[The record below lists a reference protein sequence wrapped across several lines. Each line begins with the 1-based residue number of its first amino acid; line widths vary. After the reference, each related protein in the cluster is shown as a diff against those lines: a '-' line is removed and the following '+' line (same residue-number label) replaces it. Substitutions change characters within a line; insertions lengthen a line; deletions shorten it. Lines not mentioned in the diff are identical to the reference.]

1 MENSIKVGY
10 DSRTNLYTFKTPG
23 SYSAT
28 NVCVNG
34 YPITDPLRGQKV
46 GELMTINE
54 RPFSI
59 TYETSE
65 RKLIGYDNT
74 EENTTISVKEYQET
88 VAKISETREYLG
100 HLHHPDEDE
109 EFVYRTL
116 EDEVFATRF
125 FRTHKAIYETVKT
138 VHHMDIEFIQYPVSE
153 YSNIVPLYSIDAKN
167 VFETKCKFTP
177 NNIQTFRDICR
188 ARGIDDSRIDIP
200 THSGL
205 RYVKID
211 TKYVGG
217 MEEFEKNS
225 NKEIIATYEECV
237 VKMNLI
243 KTNLTEL
250 INFHFAKQSQNVL
263 DKATVGHLL
272 TELKILQNS
281 VSGLDV
287 KQKEY
292 NSQRAVLNRIN
303 ELINV
308 YKELA

>member
-1 MENSIKVGY
+1 MENTIKVGY
-10 DSRTNLYTFKTPG
+10 DSKTNLYTFKTPG
-23 SYSAT
+23 SYSAK

-34 YPITDPLRGQKV
+34 QPITDPLRGQKV

-54 RPFSI
+54 KPETI
-59 TYETSE
+59 TYETTK

-74 EENTTISVKEYQET
+74 ETITTISVKEYQET
-88 VAKISETREYLG
+88 VAKISETREY
-100 HLHHPDEDE
+100 DDDSE
-109 EFVYRTL
+109 EFTYNTL

-125 FRTHKAIYETVKT
+125 FRTHKAIYETINT
-138 VHHMDIEFIQYPVSE
+138 VHSMDIEFISYPVSE

-177 NNIQTFRDICR
+177 NNIQTFKDICR

-211 TKYVGG
+211 TKYVSG
-217 MEEFEKNS
+217 MEEFEKTS
-225 NKEIIATYEECV
+225 NREIIATYDECV
-237 VKMNLI
+237 VKMNSI
-243 KTNLTEL
+243 KANLTEL

-263 DKATVGHLL
+263 DKTTVGHLL

-281 VSGLDV
+281 VGVLDV

-292 NSQRAVLNRIN
+292 NSQRAVQTRIN
-303 ELINV
+303 ELIKV

>member
-1 MENSIKVGY
+1 MENTIKVGY

-23 SYSAT
+23 SFSAK

-34 YPITDPLRGQKV
+34 QPIIDPLRGQKV

-54 RPFSI
+54 RPETI

-74 EENTTISVKEYQET
+74 ETNETISSKKYQET
-88 VAKISETREYLG
+88 FAKIRETRDYDDDN
-100 HLHHPDEDE
+100 DEFTYD
-109 EFVYRTL
+109 TL

-125 FRTHKAIYETVKT
+125 FRTHKAIYETINT
-138 VHHMDIEFIQYPVSE
+138 VHSMDIEFISYPVSE

-177 NNIQTFRDICR
+177 NNIQTFKDICR

-200 THSGL
+200 SHSGL

-211 TKYVGG
+211 GKYVSG
-217 MEEFEKNS
+217 MEEFEKTANR
-225 NKEIIATYEECV
+225 EIIATYEECV
-237 VKMNLI
+237 AKMNSI
-243 KTNLTEL
+243 KANLTEL

-263 DKATVGHLL
+263 DKTTVGHLL

-281 VSGLDV
+281 VGGLDV

-292 NSQRAVLNRIN
+292 NSQRAVQTRIN
-303 ELINV
+303 ELIKV

>member
-10 DSRTNLYTFKTPG
+10 DPRTNLYTFKTPG
-23 SYSAT
+23 SYSVK

-34 YPITDPLRGQKV
+34 QPITDPLRGQKV

-54 RPFSI
+54 KPETI

-65 RKLIGYDNT
+65 RRLIGYDNT
-74 EENTTISVKEYQET
+74 EDNTTISVKKYQEW
-88 VAKISETREYLG
+88 VNQINQTR
-100 HLHHPDEDE
+100 DEDDDTE
-109 EFVYRTL
+109 EFTYVNFAC
-116 EDEVFATRF
+116 EIFATRF
-125 FRTHKAIYETVKT
+125 FRTHKAIYETINT
-138 VHHMDIEFIQYPVSE
+138 VHNMDIEFISYPVSE

-177 NNIQTFRDICR
+177 NNNQTFKDICKT
-188 ARGIDDSRIDIP
+188 RGIDDSRIDIP
-200 THSGL
+200 SHSGL

-211 TKYVGG
+211 GKYVSGIQ
-217 MEEFEKNS
+217 EFEKTANS
-225 NKEIIATYEECV
+225 SIATYEECV
-237 VKMNLI
+237 AKMNSI
-243 KTNLTEL
+243 KANLTEL

-263 DKATVGHLL
+263 DKTTVGHLL

-281 VSGLDV
+281 VGGLDV

-292 NSQRAVLNRIN
+292 NSQRAVQTRIN
-303 ELINV
+303 ELIKV

>member
-10 DSRTNLYTFKTPG
+10 DSKTNLYTFKTPG
-23 SYSAT
+23 SYLAK

-34 YPITDPLRGQKV
+34 NPITDPIRGHKV

-54 RPFSI
+54 KPETI

-74 EENTTISVKEYQET
+74 ETITTISVKEYQET
-88 VAKISETREYLG
+88 VDKISETREY
-100 HLHHPDEDE
+100 DDDSE
-109 EFVYRTL
+109 EFTYNTL
-116 EDEVFATRF
+116 ENEVFATRF
-125 FRTHKAIYETVKT
+125 FRTHKAIHENINT

-167 VFETKCKFTP
+167 IFETKCKFTP
-177 NNIQTFRDICR
+177 NNLQLFKDICKS
-188 ARGIDDSRIDIP
+188 RGIDDSRIDIP
-200 THSGL
+200 SHSGL
-205 RYVKID
+205 RFVKID
-211 TKYVGG
+211 DKFISG
-217 MEEFEKNS
+217 MEEFEKTS
-225 NKEIIATYEECV
+225 NREIIATYEECV
-237 VKMNLI
+237 VKMNSI

-272 TELKILQNS
+272 SQLQILQNS
-281 VSGLDV
+281 VYGLDV
-287 KQKEY
+287 KVKDES
-292 NSQRAVLNRIN
+292 SQRSVSNRIH
-303 ELINV
+303 ELIKV